1 MIYKYE
7 LHNTWCFAFKLK
19 TNNSYINKMWMFA
32 FLFFC
37 MQLFFHNS
45 LKAQDPQFTQFY
57 AAPMYL
63 NPAYT
68 GVTYEHRFVANYRNQ
83 WPGVNKTYTTYMA
96 SYDYNMSNL
105 NSGLGITV
113 MQDRSGTAGLTH
125 TQFALNYAYHFK
137 VGKFAEM
144 RFGANLSYNMKRID
158 FDKLRFND
166 QIVTGSNKSLEANSY
181 QALNFMDFGAGA
193 LLNSTQYWLG
203 LSAKHLT
210 QPNSSLTGDNVPLPI
225 TISLHGG
232 YRFILEE
239 KSKQLKRYISP
250 AFNYRHE
257 LKNDQLDIGLYYY
270 HLPLNVGIWYRGL
283 PFKKYA
289 PTYSS
294 AESVAILIGF
304 DIHQYNLRVGYS
316 YDITISKLSVAN
328 SLGAHEIS
336 VVFEKFH
343 KNKKSKRVL
352 VSCPKF

>member
-1 MIYKYE
+1 MSKYNIQSICYFDIY
-7 LHNTWCFAFKLK
+7 TK
-19 TNNSYINKMWMFA
+19 TNKKSLKKGWLY
-32 FLFFC
+32 LFFVLC
-37 MQLFFHNS
+37 AFILFNKS

-83 WPGVNKTYTTYMA
+83 WPGIKKTYTTYMA
-96 SYDYNMSNL
+96 SYDYNMANL
-105 NSGLGITV
+105 NSGLGLSV
-113 MQDRSGTAGLTH
+113 MQDKSGIAGLTH

-137 VGKFAEM
+137 LSKFTEM
-144 RFGANLSYNMKRID
+144 RLGVNLSYNMKRID
-158 FDKLRFND
+158 FEQLRFND
-166 QIVTGSNKSLEANSY
+166 QISTGSASSIEAVNY
-181 QALNFMDFGAGA
+181 QPLNYMDFGAGA

-203 LSAKHLT
+203 FSAKHLT
-210 QPNSSLTGDNVPLPI
+210 QPNSSLIGDRVPLPVSV
-225 TISLHGG
+225 SLHGG

-239 KSKQLKRYISP
+239 KNKQLKRYISP

-270 HLPLNVGIWYRGL
+270 HLPLNVGVWYRGL
-283 PFKKYA
+283 PFKKYG

-294 AESVAILIGF
+294 AESIAILLGF
-304 DIHQYNLRVGYS
+304 DIHQYNLRLGYS
-316 YDITISKLSVAN
+316 YDITISNLGISN

-336 VVFEKFH
+336 IIFEKFH